1 MGKAVDRVAEEFS
14 AFDVT
19 VSVRP
24 HAREFCRM
32 VRCGSRRSPHRTSGN
47 TAGS

>member
-19 VSVRP
+19 VSVRL
-24 HAREFCRM
+24 HAREFCHLVRSPSSV
-32 VRCGSRRSPHRTSGN
+32 VRCPKGIDHG
-47 TAGS
+47 A